1 MDWELV
7 PPSLGALTTLATA
20 GIPPNQLP
28 GPVAPASGT
37 PGELVGGSPDAVD
50 ARRIS
55 GEVSHDRGADELPT
69 GVAWPR
75 AADTAPLPIPA
86 EPRALGVD
94 PYEPARVDPARPAVG
109 AAVAGAAVIADT
121 YGPMAVV
128 NDGIMSSM
136 IPV

>member
-1 MDWELV
+1 M
-7 PPSLGALTTLATA
+7 LATA

-28 GPVAPASGT
+28 GPVTPASGT
-37 PGELVGGSPDAVD
+37 PAKLVAGSPDALD
-50 ARRIS
+50 SRRIA
-55 GEVSHDRGADELPT
+55 GEVSHDRGVDKPPT

-75 AADTAPLPIPA
+75 AADTASLPIPA

-94 PYEPARVDPARPAVG
+94 PYESARVDPARPTVG